1 IVGGWLVYEWMR
13 RLVAP
18 RAPVVAA
25 AVWLVGLTVIAIA
38 LTRLLSGRAAFL
50 HVGAMLGTIMAGN
63 VFFTIVRS
71 QHQLVASVQ
80 GGGGD
85 AAISARAKRVSI
97 YNNYVTFP
105 VIALMVSY
113 HFPAVY
119 GHRWNWLLLLV

>member
-1 IVGGWLVYEWMR
+1 LSDRAILADPSVAPLSHRAAVAVGLGAIVGGWLLYESMQ

-63 VFFTIVRS
+63 VFFTIVPS
-71 QHQLVASVQ
+71 QHELVASVQ

-85 AAISARAKRVSI
+85 A
-97 YNNYVTFP
+97 
-105 VIALMVSY
+105 
-113 HFPAVY
+113 
-119 GHRWNWLLLLV
+119 